1 MPRLLLASSAPS
13 VPTPEPLAKTGLN
26 STASITASSMTL
38 THWSRRS
45 ASRPLHDNTT
55 EREQNPHSRHYNGL
69 THQGRS
75 PALPGRQQKFDIS
88 RRRPPMKL
96 GPREQPRPPR
106 EFHD

>member
-13 VPTPEPLAKTGLN
+13 GPTQEPLAKPGLN

-55 EREQNPHSRHYNGL
+55 EREQNPHSRHYNGMHAAIRPVL
-69 THQGRS
+69 VESPHRS
-75 PALPGRQQKFDIS
+75 EEHTSELQSHLNLVCRLLLEK
-88 RRRPPMKL
+88 KKKK
-96 GPREQPRPPR
+96 
-106 EFHD
+106 